1 MKKYFLLCIISV
13 ALFAQGEFLLDTSVV
28 YIPASLMQSSPS
40 AVYNGTNWFVVWQDQ
55 WVGNIYGARIT
66 ESGQL
71 MDPITIRIVWN
82 LLGTSDNRSP
92 SVAFSGTNYLVVW
105 EDYHSYNSHIKGA
118 RITQDGTLIDSTP
131 INISISPEPPL
142 PSEWKWAPVI
152 SFDGA
157 NYLAVWADYTQGY
170 YYINCARVTPTG
182 AVLDP
187 YGIVISSG
195 SSDKDFPTVAFDGT
209 NYLIVWQDKR
219 NGNFDIYGARITPSG
234 TVLDPS
240 GIPINLDPGP
250 QIHPS
255 ISFDGT
261 NYFVVWMDS
270 INFNISGARITPMG
284 VVLDTTAIV
293 ISYASSPLV
302 SPEVEFDGINYLV
315 CWRKAWPNG
324 NIYGARVA
332 PNGTVLDTAILI
344 YEDGYLSSSRLGL
357 AFGDSTYL
365 VAWEGLNNL
374 ETSNNCDIYGIRV
387 TRNVNVIDSLKH
399 CVSTTIKSTEVYPSL
414 SFDGVNYLAVWE
426 DRTYPVPPV
435 DNSGFTIQA
444 SRIAPDGSI
453 LDPEGIIVTK
463 RNGRSPSVIYGA
475 PYYFIAWVRAY
486 PDWKIYCARL
496 TTQGTVLDTAGIFI
510 SSGYY
515 RPSVGFDGTN
525 YLVTWHTG
533 DIYAKRVNQ
542 DGIVL
547 DPNPIVISNAFL
559 EQEFPSVAFD
569 GFNYFIVW
577 QDDRNAG
584 ATSLD
589 IYGARLT
596 PDGVVLDPYGIPI
609 SMAPFVQRN
618 PTLAFGDTNYLVVWR
633 DRRNGIDYDIY
644 GARVDTAG
652 IVLDP
657 YGIPICT
664 ASGNQEMPAVTFD
677 GNDYIVV
684 WHDSSNSNIF
694 GARINRAGEVVN
706 TFIVSSQPGD
716 QNNPSLVH
724 GMNDSILIAYSGWVD
739 SISRKPVKTY
749 RIWGKFYPFTPV
761 EETPRY
767 FAREAGY
774 LEVHPNPFRNAVTIK
789 FQIPEQGVASSQKSV
804 VSIKIYDASGRLVRQ
819 FNHLTNY
826 SFNQAVWNGTDDSGR
841 RLPAGV
847 YFCHAQLG
855 NERMIK
861 KVIMLQ

>member
-1 MKKYFLLCIISV
+1 MKKYLLLCIISV
-13 ALFAQGEFLLDTSVV
+13 ALFAQGEFILDTSVV

-40 AVYNGTNWFVVWQDQ
+40 MVYNGTNWFVVWQDQ
-55 WVGNIYGARIT
+55 WIGNIYGARIT

-118 RITQDGTLIDSTP
+118 RVMQDGTVIDSTP

-152 SFDGA
+152 SFDGT
-157 NYLAVWADYTQGY
+157 NYLVVWADYTQGY

-187 YGIVISSG
+187 YGIAISSD
-195 SSDKDFPTVAFDGT
+195 SPDKNFPAVAFDGA
-209 NYLIVWQDKR
+209 NYLTVWQDKR

-240 GIPINLDPGP
+240 GIPINLNPGA
-250 QIHPS
+250 QTQPS

-261 NYFVVWMDS
+261 NYFIVWQDS
-270 INFNISGARITPMG
+270 SANNFNIVGTRITPMG
-284 VVLDTTAIV
+284 GVLDTTGIV
-293 ISYASSPLV
+293 ISSENSPLV
-302 SPEVEFDGINYLV
+302 SPEVKFDGINYLV

-332 PNGTVLDTAILI
+332 PNGTVLDSAILI

-374 ETSNNCDIYGIRV
+374 ETSNNCDIYGVRV

-399 CVSTTIKSTEVYPSL
+399 CLSTTIKSTEVYPSL

-463 RNGRSPSVIYGA
+463 RNGHSPSVIYGA
-475 PYYFIAWVRAY
+475 PYYFTAWVRAY

-510 SSGYY
+510 SSSCYY
-515 RPSVGFDGTN
+515 KPSVGFDGTN

-559 EQEFPSVAFD
+559 DQEFPSVAFD

-596 PDGVVLDPYGIPI
+596 PDGIVLDTNGVPI
-609 SMAPFVQRN
+609 STAPFVQRN
-618 PTLAFGDTNYLVVWR
+618 PAVAFGDTNYLVVWR
-633 DRRNGIDYDIY
+633 DRRNSIDYDIY
-644 GARVDTAG
+644 GARVNTAG
-652 IVLDP
+652 TVLDP
-657 YGIPICT
+657 NGIAICT
-664 ASGNQEMPAVTFD
+664 ASGNQEMPAATFD

-684 WHDSSNSNIF
+684 WHDSSNSNIY
-694 GARINRAGEVVN
+694 GARVSRTGEVVN
-706 TFIVSSQPGD
+706 TFIVSAQPGD

-739 SISRKPVKTY
+739 SISGKTVNTY
-749 RIWGKFYPFTPV
+749 RIWGKFYPFTSV

-767 FAREAGY
+767 STREAGY
-774 LEVHPNPFRNAVTIK
+774 LKVYPNPFRNVVCIK
-789 FQIPEQGVASSQKSV
+789 FQIPNKSEI
-804 VSIKIYDASGRLVRQ
+804 SLNIYDATGRLVRC
-819 FNHLTNY
+819 LTLDA
-826 SFNQAVWNGTDDSGR
+826 QRLTPVVWDGTDDSGR
-841 RLPAGV
+841 RLPVGV
-847 YFCHAQLG
+847 YFCQVQCG
-855 NERMIK
+855 DKRVIK
-861 KVIMLQ
+861 KVIMVQ